1 MGAPEPVQ
9 SACIP
14 VPHPK
19 KGRSLTKPKW
29 QAALTGACFLLALC
43 TTAGGSEQ
51 LTLDIPTGFDK
62 KFEESTEV
70 SEIHEWVPKGETV
83 QDWTQMIT
91 LTVAYDLINFDPLKF
106 FDEIARNWEE
116 DCPDYAGML
125 LHEGLE
131 NNYPVAVWFLRCPK
145 SPMTGRPEF
154 TYFKGISG
162 KDGFYTVQKAYAA
175 HYKEIDEREI
185 NISMKFLKQARLCH
199 TLDLA
204 DHPCV
209 SQYDQNFL
217 SVVRKLLDRLDRSL
231 WENSS
236 ECLTQKVD
244 LFPMTVKKIFLVH
257 SDNPEES
264 VIAEHINE
272 VAPDTL
278 DEVYAVF
285 ASCGIE

>member
-1 MGAPEPVQ
+1 M
-9 SACIP
+9 
-14 VPHPK
+14 PHPK

-51 LTLDIPTGFDK
+51 LTLEVPTEFDK
-62 KFEESTEV
+62 KFEESTAV

-145 SPMTGRPEF
+145 NPMTGRPEF

>member
-51 LTLDIPTGFDK
+51 LTLEVPTEFDK
-62 KFEESTEV
+62 KFEESTAV

-106 FDEIARNWEE
+106 FDEIPRNWEE